1 MTVETVAIGG
11 RAVRFT
17 NPDKVLWPATG
28 TTKRDLLEYYRAVAP
43 VLLDHIAGR
52 PMTLG
57 RWPDGTGELGWFQ
70 TNCPHPPGW
79 IPTHP
84 VRRRNYCLINEEPAL
99 VWAVNLAT
107 IEFHPLLARV
117 PALDAPDS
125 VLFDLDPGE
134 DVPMGVCATVALDG
148 LEAFPKTSGQWGLHV
163 VVPLGPGHD
172 YAATKRFA
180 RATAGHLSAARPGL
194 VVDRMEKARRQGR
207 VFIDWSQ
214 NDASKSTVAP
224 YSLRAMPWPSPS
236 TPLRWDE
243 VEAAAAGRLSLRF
256 DGAAVRRRLEAAGD
270 LFRPALDFA
279 QPLPA

>member
-11 RAVRFT
+11 RTVRFT

-134 DVPMGVCATVALDG
+134 DVPMGVCATVDLLASFWLQSMNT
-148 LEAFPKTSGQWGLHV
+148 LPCRRAFSMRSTTR
-163 VVPLGPGHD
+163 PGR
-172 YAATKRFA
+172 AAERWPAVARAKRFV
-180 RATAGHLSAARPGL
+180 AA
-194 VVDRMEKARRQGR
+194 
-207 VFIDWSQ
+207 
-214 NDASKSTVAP
+214 
-224 YSLRAMPWPSPS
+224 
-236 TPLRWDE
+236 
-243 VEAAAAGRLSLRF
+243 
-256 DGAAVRRRLEAAGD
+256 
-270 LFRPALDFA
+270 
-279 QPLPA
+279 